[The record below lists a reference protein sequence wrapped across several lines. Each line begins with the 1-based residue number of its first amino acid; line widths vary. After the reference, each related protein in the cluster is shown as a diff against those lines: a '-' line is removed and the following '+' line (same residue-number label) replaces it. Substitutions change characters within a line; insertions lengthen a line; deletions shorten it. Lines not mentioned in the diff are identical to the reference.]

1 MQVKALCEFLALRA
15 LSLLVLLLAGEHVHP
30 TVQLL
35 RLVTVSFICYI
46 GGENR
51 KLWKEAQPLDQFIK
65 QSGNACLLYKR

>member
-15 LSLLVLLLAGEHVHP
+15 LSLLVLLLSGECVHP

-35 RLVTVSFICYI
+35 HLLSVSFICCI

-51 KLWKEAQPLDQFIK
+51 KMWKEAQPLDQFIK
-65 QSGNACLLYKR
+65 QSGNVCLLYKR